1 MDFYNKNIVILV
13 FGILDNNL
21 AGNLLPAPL
30 KKKKKRG
37 VDAKINPS
45 WIHERV
51 VGRYHH
57 FDLFLENLLA
67 THAHVFLCFE
77 KNMVGPAACR
87 LPPAGNHEPVT

>member
-1 MDFYNKNIVILV
+1 VILV
-13 FGILDNNL
+13 VGILDNNL
-21 AGNLLPAPL
+21 AGNLLPARL
-30 KKKKKRG
+30 KKKRKK
-37 VDAKINPS
+37 VWMQKKKPS

-87 LPPAGNHEPVT
+87 LPPAGNHEPIT

>member
-1 MDFYNKNIVILV
+1 MDFYGKTLVILV

-21 AGNLLPAPL
+21 AGNLLPARL
-30 KKKKKRG
+30 KKKEKRCGCKK
-37 VDAKINPS
+37 KKPS